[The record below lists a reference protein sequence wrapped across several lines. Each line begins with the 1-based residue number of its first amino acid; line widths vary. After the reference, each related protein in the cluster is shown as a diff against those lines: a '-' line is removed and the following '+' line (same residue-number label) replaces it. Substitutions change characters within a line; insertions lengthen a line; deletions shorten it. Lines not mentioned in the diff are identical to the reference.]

1 MVTRRWEILLAGLF
15 GGLGVGIGAYHAHGL
30 EAMLERSVA
39 VGEIEDRM
47 RNVEIGVR
55 YQLIHAVALLAVG
68 AIAERRSS
76 RYLAVATILFAIGV
90 TLFSGGLYLVV
101 FAENLSH
108 AAIIPVGG
116 ALMIGGWVLVFVHG
130 CRRRPASSEDRLA
143 AGRS

>member
-1 MVTRRWEILLAGLF
+1 MVTRRCAILLAGLF

-47 RNVEIGVR
+47 GNVEIGVR

-76 RYLAVATILFAIGV
+76 RYLAAATILFAIGV

-101 FAENLSH
+101 FAGNFSH
-108 AAIIPVGG
+108 PAIIPAGG

-130 CRRRPASSEDRLA
+130 CRRPASSEDRLA